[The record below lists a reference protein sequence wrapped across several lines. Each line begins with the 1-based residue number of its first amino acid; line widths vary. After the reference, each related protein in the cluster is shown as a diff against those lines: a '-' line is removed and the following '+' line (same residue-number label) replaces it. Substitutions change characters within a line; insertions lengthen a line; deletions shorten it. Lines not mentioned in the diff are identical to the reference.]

1 MTPPTL
7 LTTNEPIWLIVKF
20 GFTGGS
26 FTRFSPMSR
35 FRALTLVNRLL
46 PVSTPLVPPRAA
58 LLTVLAALVQAVRW
72 SSVRPRQA
80 WATRVRL
87 ARTPSCEADLGLVG
101 MTRARLIDRK

>member
-7 LTTNEPIWLIVKF
+7 VTTNEPMGLIVKF

-26 FTRFSPMSR
+26 FTTFSPMSR

-46 PVSTPLVPPRAA
+46 PVSTPLVLPRAT

-80 WATRVRL
+80 WGTKGRL
-87 ARTPSCEADLGLVG
+87 ARMAIGERWRRTV
-101 MTRARLIDRK
+101 